1 MANLVLYRK
10 YRPQKFSDV
19 VGQEHITRTISNAIA
34 MGEIAHAY
42 LFAGPRGTG
51 KTTLARLL
59 AKSLN
64 CEKRKPDEPHSA
76 KASRGEYEPCLKCL
90 SCEEVAKGISP
101 DIIEIDA
108 ASNRGIDEIRLLKEA
123 VRFAP
128 TRGEYKIYIIDEVHM
143 LTKEAFNA
151 LLKTLEEPPSH
162 VIFVMATTE
171 INKVLPTIISRSQRF
186 DFRRLRH
193 SEIKERLAHITKCEG
208 KKLDPKIFDMIAAR
222 ADGCARDAEN
232 LLGQI
237 LVVGEGLSLDDI
249 RSLLGLTDIQAIS
262 EFIGHLAVGSRKDA
276 LAHLSALSERGVD
289 HEEFVRSLLGYI
301 RWMMYLKVDD
311 KLSDIVGR
319 EMCAEDLAIIKAM
332 AQKFDM
338 PKLKL
343 ASRLFLEALQNIKY
357 SPIPELPIELAA
369 VELLEG

>member
-19 VGQEHITRTISNAIA
+19 VGQEHITRTLANAISMNEA
-34 MGEIAHAY
+34 AHAY

-64 CEKRKPDEPHSA
+64 CEGRKKGS
-76 KASRGEYEPCLKCL
+76 YEPCLKCL
-90 SCEEVAKGISP
+90 SCDEVSRNISP

-128 TRGEYKIYIIDEVHM
+128 TRGEYKVYIVDEVHM

-193 SEIKERLAHITKCEG
+193 SEIRDRLAYLAKCEA
-208 KKLDPKIFDMIAAR
+208 KKIDPKILDMIAAR
-222 ADGCARDAEN
+222 SDGCARDAES

-237 LVVGEGLSLDDI
+237 FVVGDGLNLDEI

-262 EFIGHLAVGSRKDA
+262 EFIGHIAAGSRKEA
-276 LAHLSALSERGVD
+276 LTHLSALGEKGVD
-289 HEEFVRSLLGYI
+289 CEEFIKSLLGYL
-301 RWMMYLKVDD
+301 RWMMYLKVDE
-311 KLSDIVGR
+311 KLSDIVSR
-319 EMCAEDLAIIKAM
+319 EISEEDLAVIKAM
-332 AQKFDM
+332 TQKFEM
-338 PKLKL
+338 HKLQQ
-343 ASRLFLEALQNIKY
+343 ASRLFLEAMQNIKY
-357 SPIPELPIELAA
+357 SPIPELPIELAV
-369 VELLEG
+369 VELLGS

>member
-19 VGQEHITRTISNAIA
+19 IGQEHITRTLASAIL
-34 MGEIAHAY
+34 MNEVAHAY

-64 CEKRKPDEPHSA
+64 CEKRKAGTH
-76 KASRGEYEPCLKCL
+76 EPCLKCL
-90 SCEEVAKGISP
+90 SCDEVSRNISP

-128 TRGEYKIYIIDEVHM
+128 TRGEYKVYIIDEVHM

-151 LLKTLEEPPSH
+151 LLKTLEEPPAH

-171 INKVLPTIISRSQRF
+171 ISKVLPTIISRSQRF

-193 SEIKERLAHITKCEG
+193 SEIKERLIYLAKCEG
-208 KKLDPKIFDMIAAR
+208 KKLDPKIFDIIAQR
-222 ADGCARDAEN
+222 SDGCARDAES

-237 LVVGEGLSLDDI
+237 LIVGDGLSIDDI
-249 RSLLGLTDIQAIS
+249 RSLLGLTDIQAVS
-262 EFIGHLAVGSRKDA
+262 EFIRHIAVGSRKDA
-276 LAHLSALSERGVD
+276 LAHLSALGERGVD
-289 HEEFVRSLLGYI
+289 CEEFIKSLLGYL
-301 RWMMYLKVDD
+301 RWMMYLKVDE
-311 KLSDIVGR
+311 KLSDIVAR
-319 EMCAEDLAIIKAM
+319 EMSAEDLAVIKAM
-332 AQKFDM
+332 AQKFEM
-338 PKLKL
+338 PKLQQ
-343 ASRLFLEALQNIKY
+343 ASRLFLEAMQNIKH
-357 SPIPELPIELAA
+357 SPIPELPIELAV
-369 VELLEG
+369 VELLES